1 MYAALKLVPN
11 YVNTC
16 NENVNNIRSII
27 WSISKKWSAQL
38 IKIIQDFLEL
48 IIILVWK
55 SLTVAT

>member
-38 IKIIQDFLEL
+38 IKIIQDILEL